1 MSLSKW
7 KEKFLI
13 RLSYFV
19 YNKTLNCPNSRL
31 VRFYNLIQSL
41 LIRYKNPIITTKFQN
56 ITLTRPLSHPLFIIL
71 RECPFYERILE
82 GIVAHICDKYGK
94 LSMVDVGA
102 NIGDSAIFS
111 LIKGGSY
118 LLVEGAL
125 EYATLIESNLRHN
138 VKTRLYTDAN
148 PPHLAKRYYTKDYEG
163 QEDQSFLVY
172 GGIFLGEGDL
182 SNYQLQLLENGS
194 AKLIN
199 RNTTTQQHNN
209 TTTQQHNNTTTQQ
222 HNNTTTQQHNN
233 TTTQQHNNTTTH
245 A

>member
-1 MSLSKW
+1 MERKI
-7 KEKFLI
+7 F
-13 RLSYFV
+13 
-19 YNKTLNCPNSRL
+19 T
-31 VRFYNLIQSL
+31 
-41 LIRYKNPIITTKFQN
+41 
-56 ITLTRPLSHPLFIIL
+56 HPLFIIL

-82 GIVAHICDKYGK
+82 GIVTHIRDKYGK
-94 LSMVDVGA
+94 LVDVGA

-111 LIKGGSY
+111 LIEGGSY

-138 VKTRLYTDAN
+138 VKSRLYTDAN
-148 PPHLAKRYYTKDYEG
+148 PPHLVKRYYTKNYEG

-172 GGIFLGEGDL
+172 AGFLGEGDL

-194 AKLIN
+194 AKLID

-222 HNNTTTQQHNN
+222 HNNTRLI
-233 TTTQQHNNTTTH
+233 
-245 A
+245 AS